1 MKNKYYYYVV
11 VRSNNEARLVTKICE
26 DTRYAHWDKDAAP
39 ISFAKTYAQDLAY
52 CLNLNFYPAYVL
64 QSYHK
69 IDSQIFCKKEE
80 NADEC

>member
-64 QSYHK
+64 QLL
-69 IDSQIFCKKEE
+69 SQNRQPDFLQKGGIRR
-80 NADEC
+80 